1 MARIVFKRNTAGN
14 YAVRTFEERHA
25 HYLCVESYK
34 PFLKVNRKL
43 DIGHQQ
49 FITNCAK
56 VNVGASKSFNIYAEL
71 VGGVENVGATQ
82 LDFKNY
88 RRDVLAYMHLG
99 DCQMVL
105 SKYLDIKGDYSDMYF
120 EYEANEAD
128 QLTRIFWAD
137 GYNLVFVPFTGVDNH
152 KKCVTFAAA
161 LISREDVD
169 YYCWALRHFKIA
181 MGGAPPIAMTDQDPV
196 MKVAVAKEFPD
207 TRHRYCMWHIMTKVG
222 DKVSHDLARNEEF
235 RKELNVVVWN
245 DTAIADYF
253 EEAWSSVIE
262 KYGLTDNAWFK
273 RMYDERASWVPA
285 CFEGVFMGGLLR
297 TTSRSEAE
305 NRIFRSNT
313 NKHICL
319 TEFFIRFES
328 TVRKQRITQ
337 SELTGASDA
346 QTPPFK
352 TPLPIERRATSL
364 YTLTMFYDVQHEI
377 VAGCF
382 DCRVRSCAD
391 GGAVT
396 TYVVEDEHAT
406 RYTLTFE
413 NATHT
418 THCQCR
424 LYTRI
429 GLLCR
434 HVFAVLMY
442 EPIENI
448 PPQHVTPRWTRTA
461 VQHAPTEGG
470 QPMSERLTSSSRG
483 DSEESNVVNTFY
495 KCLGLA
501 QGDHQKLHHLGEVLA
516 SLETQLCENSDEQVA
531 VARGKR
537 AIMESYCGAP
547 APESVSV
554 HPPPVVSN
562 KGSGKRLR
570 SAREIAMKE
579 QSKKKRTCKTC
590 GFATG
595 HNSRSCPQ
603 K

>member
-1 MARIVFKRNTAGN
+1 MEQAVDADHCVMGASPNGTQFWLPECDQTTKPVVGQLFASLEEGVSFYNN
-14 YAVRTFEERHA
+14 YA
-25 HYLCVESYK
+25 S
-34 PFLKVNRKL
+34 
-43 DIGHQQ
+43 

-56 VNVGASKSFNIYAEL
+56 VNVGASKSFSIYAEL
-71 VGGVENVGATQ
+71 VGGEQNVGATQ

-99 DCQMVL
+99 DCQIVL

-169 YYCWALRHFKIA
+169 SYCWALRHFKTA
-181 MGGAPPIAMTDQDPV
+181 MGGAPPIAMTDQDPA
-196 MKVAVAKEFPD
+196 MKVADAKEFPD

-222 DKVSHDLARNEEF
+222 DKVSHDLAWNEEF
-235 RKELNVVVWN
+235 QKELNVIVWN
-245 DTAIADYF
+245 DTVTAEYF
-253 EEAWSSVIE
+253 EEAWCSVIE

-273 RMYDERASWVPA
+273 R
-285 CFEGVFMGGLLR
+285 
-297 TTSRSEAE
+297 
-305 NRIFRSNT
+305 
-313 NKHICL
+313 
-319 TEFFIRFES
+319 
-328 TVRKQRITQ
+328 
-337 SELTGASDA
+337 
-346 QTPPFK
+346 
-352 TPLPIERRATSL
+352 
-364 YTLTMFYDVQHEI
+364 
-377 VAGCF
+377 CF

-396 TYVVEDEHAT
+396 TYVVEDEHAA

-418 THCQCR
+418 THCQCQ

-442 EPIENI
+442 ERIENI
-448 PPQHVTPRWTRTA
+448 LPQHVTPRWTRTA
-461 VQHAPTEGG
+461 VQQAPTDGG
-470 QPMSERLTSSSRG
+470 QPVSERLASSSRG
-483 DSEESNVVNTFY
+483 DSAESNVVNTFY

-516 SLETQLCENSDEQVA
+516 SLETQLCENSNEQAA

-579 QSKKKRTCKTC
+579 LSKKKCTCKTC
-590 GFATG
+590 GFAT
-595 HNSRSCPQ
+595 
-603 K
+603 